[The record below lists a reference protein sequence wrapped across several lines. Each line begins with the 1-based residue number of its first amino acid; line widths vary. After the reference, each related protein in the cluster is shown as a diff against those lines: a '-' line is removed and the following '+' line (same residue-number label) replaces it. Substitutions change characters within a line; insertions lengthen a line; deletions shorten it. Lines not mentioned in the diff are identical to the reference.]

1 MFFTLPG
8 SLPSA
13 HNGEMLESAQTGLE
27 RGFSSPHFSF
37 RAVLLL
43 FWSRSTVIFESN
55 LRSLLS
61 EILYQ
66 FPLWAEKAHKST
78 SVSAWIYLS
87 STTSLNLKPTCHR
100 CISSDSLCSEQN
112 HRGRLGWLR
121 HRLESC
127 EEIWRLLKQHCPVV
141 HTHYDCMVQSIR
153 KTRRWKEPSIR
164 AGSTPGRLV
173 RLLGGASVRANWGAP
188 VAEKGFFKRS
198 NMKMKGKRRRRMI
211 VEKSWPGIILE

>member
-27 RGFSSPHFSF
+27 RGFSSSHFLLE
-37 RAVLLL
+37 LLL
-43 FWSRSTVIFESN
+43 FWSQSTIIFESK

-66 FPLWAEKAHKST
+66 FPLWAEEAHKST
-78 SVSAWIYLS
+78 SISAWIYLS
-87 STTSLNLKPTCHR
+87 STTSLNLNPTCHR

-121 HRLESC
+121 HRLESW
-127 EEIWRLLKQHCPVV
+127 EEIWRLFKQHCSSVLPCCSMFI
-141 HTHYDCMVQSIR
+141 HT
-153 KTRRWKEPSIR
+153 
-164 AGSTPGRLV
+164 
-173 RLLGGASVRANWGAP
+173 
-188 VAEKGFFKRS
+188 
-198 NMKMKGKRRRRMI
+198 MI
-211 VEKSWPGIILE
+211 AWSKV

>member
-27 RGFSSPHFSF
+27 RGFSSSHFLLE
-37 RAVLLL
+37 LLL
-43 FWSRSTVIFESN
+43 FWSQSTIIFESN

-87 STTSLNLKPTCHR
+87 STTSLNLNPTCHR

-121 HRLESC
+121 HRLESW
-127 EEIWRLLKQHCPVV
+127 EEIWRLLKQHCSSVLPCCSYKLWLHGPKYKKDEEVKRTFHQSRV
-141 HTHYDCMVQSIR
+141 HPWEACQASGGR
-153 KTRRWKEPSIR
+153 FRPSKLGSSRRWKR
-164 AGSTPGRLV
+164 
-173 RLLGGASVRANWGAP
+173 
-188 VAEKGFFKRS
+188 FF
-198 NMKMKGKRRRRMI
+198 
-211 VEKSWPGIILE
+211 